1 MIKMKMNTTQKL
13 EYNQRFSK
21 EVEEFISPSFIST
34 DPYEIEATSAD
45 LSLLPKYHYKFKEE
59 YRASHVIRPG
69 NTEELSKVMKKCRE
83 FSLPVTIR
91 AAATSC
97 FSSSSPTKGGAIID
111 MRRMNKVHKVDVDNL
126 IVKCD
131 AGISWIKL
139 IENLLDYGLAP
150 KCYPTSYKASCLGG
164 FVASAGKSG
173 IGVLKYGGIRDALL
187 SVTVVKP
194 DGSIEKITK
203 DSKGDLTLDNI
214 VESLGIYGA
223 IAEVEMS
230 ITTLK
235 TSLGMI
241 GYGFKSFDK
250 AIDFYLTLKNDRV
263 NKPFFL
269 SLSNKKF
276 EKLAH
281 KTLPSRNFFIYAVFF
296 DEPDL
301 TEKAIA
307 SAKDTALKMG
317 GLSAEDW
324 YLQEKWVDIAD
335 TELNLGRMCRNPV
348 FQEYWIA
355 DDRCQTFY
363 EMYSSKTNKLS
374 YNDAF
379 YIMAGIEGGNRI
391 KIFGLS
397 DIANSREFFGI
408 KANFHDLTKFAYD
421 QQDRLYTVGVVN
433 TFYFIKFKPDEV
445 ENRKLLKNKLDPE
458 NLVNSYRFVQA
469 KMKYWRIQLLFLVA
483 KFLYIVA

>member
-1 MIKMKMNTTQKL
+1 MNTTQKL
-13 EYNQRFSK
+13 EKIERFTK
-21 EVEEFISPSFIST
+21 EIKEIISPAFIST

-59 YRASHVIRPG
+59 YRASHVIRPS
-69 NTEELSKVMKKCRE
+69 NTDELSKVMKKCRE
-83 FSLPVTIR
+83 YSIPVTIR

-111 MRRMNKVHKVDVDNL
+111 MRRMNKVHEVDAEKL

-139 IENLLDYGLAP
+139 IETLLDSGLAP

-173 IGVLKYGGIRDALL
+173 IGVLKYGSIRDALL
-187 SVTVVKP
+187 SVTFVKP
-194 DGSIEKITK
+194 DGSIEKISK
-203 DSKGDLTLDNI
+203 DSQGELTLDNI

-223 IAEVEMS
+223 IAEVEMT

-235 TSLGMI
+235 TSLEMI

-250 AIDFYLTLKNDRV
+250 AIDFYLTLKNSTV

-276 EKLAH
+276 EKFSH
-281 KTLPSRNFFIYAVFF
+281 KTLPTRDFFVYAVFF
-296 DEPDL
+296 DDLDL

-307 SAKDTALKMG
+307 SAKDTALKMK

-324 YLQEKWVDIAD
+324 YLKEKWIDIAD
-335 TELNLGRMCRNPV
+335 TELNLGRLCRNPV

-355 DDRCQTFY
+355 DDRCQAFY
-363 EMYSSKTNKLS
+363 EKYRSKTKMLNYNK
-374 YNDAF
+374 AF
-379 YIMAGIEGGNRI
+379 YIMAGVDGGNRI
-391 KIFGLS
+391 KLFGLS
-397 DIANSREFFGI
+397 DIANPREFFGI
-408 KANFHDLTKFAYD
+408 KANFHTLSKFAYG
-421 QQDRLYTVGVVN
+421 QQDQLYTIGVVN
-433 TFYFIKFKPDEV
+433 TFYFLKFNPEGADNIKK
-445 ENRKLLKNKLDPE
+445 LKNKLDPE
-458 NLVNSYRFVQA
+458 NLVNSHRFIQA
-469 KMKYWRIQLLFLVA
+469 KMKYWRIQLLFWIA
-483 KFLYIVA
+483 NFLYRVA

>member
-1 MIKMKMNTTQKL
+1 MNITQKL
-13 EYNQRFSK
+13 EKLDRFTK
-21 EVEEFISPSFIST
+21 EVEKFISSSHVST

-59 YRASHVIRPG
+59 FRASHVIRPG

-97 FSSSSPTKGGAIID
+97 FSSSSPTRGGAIID
-111 MRRMNKVHKVDVDNL
+111 MRRMNKVHEIDADKK
-126 IVKCD
+126 IVRCD

-139 IENLLDYGLAP
+139 IESLLDYGLAP

-173 IGVLKYGGIRDALL
+173 IGVLKYGGIRDALV
-187 SVTVVKP
+187 SVTLVKP
-194 DGSIEKITK
+194 DGSIEEITK
-203 DSKGDLTLDNI
+203 DSKGNLTLDNI

-223 IAEVEMS
+223 IAEIEMT

-241 GYGFKSFDK
+241 GYGFKSFNK
-250 AIDFYLTLKNDRV
+250 AIDFYLTLKNNKV

-281 KTLPSRNFFIYAVFF
+281 KTLPTRDFFVYAVFF
-296 DEPDL
+296 DDPDL
-301 TEKAIA
+301 TEKALA
-307 SAKDTALKMG
+307 SSKEAALKTD
-317 GLSAEDW
+317 GLSVDEW
-324 YLQEKWVDIAD
+324 YLKEKWLDIAD
-335 TELNLGRMCRNPV
+335 TELNLGRLCRNPV

-355 DDRCQTFY
+355 DERCQSFY
-363 EMYSSKTNKLS
+363 EMYHSKTKKLM
-374 YNDAF
+374 YKNAF
-379 YIMAGIEGGNRI
+379 YIMAGINGGNRI

-397 DIANSREFFGI
+397 DIKNPREFFGI
-408 KANFHDLTKFAYD
+408 KANFHELSKFAYG
-421 QQDRLYTVGVVN
+421 QQDRLYTIGVVN
-433 TFYFIKFKPDEV
+433 TFYFIKFNPDGLEYT
-445 ENRKLLKNKLDPE
+445 KALKTKLDPE

-469 KMKYWRIQLLFLVA
+469 KMKYWRIQLLFFIAKWLYWVA
-483 KFLYIVA
+483 

>member
-1 MIKMKMNTTQKL
+1 MIKMNTTQKL
-13 EYNQRFSK
+13 ERNQRFTK
-21 EVEEFISPSFIST
+21 EVEEFISPSFINT

-97 FSSSSPTKGGAIID
+97 FSSSSPTRGGAIID

-139 IENLLDYGLAP
+139 IETLLDYGLAP
-150 KCYPTSYKASCLGG
+150 KCYPTSFKASCLGG
-164 FVASAGKSG
+164 YVASAGRAG

-194 DGSIEKITK
+194 DGTIEKITK
-203 DSKGDLTLDNI
+203 DSQGDLTLDNI

-223 IAEVEMS
+223 IAEVEMT
-230 ITTLK
+230 IATLK
-235 TSLGMI
+235 TSIGMI

-250 AIDFYLTLKNDRV
+250 AFNYYLTLKNDRI

-269 SLSNKKF
+269 SLSDKKF

-281 KTLPSRNFFIYAVFF
+281 KTLPTRNFFVYAVYFE
-296 DEPDL
+296 DPDL
-301 TEKAIA
+301 TEKAVA
-307 SAKDTALKMG
+307 SAKDAALKMD

-324 YLQEKWVDIAD
+324 YLEEKWRDIAD
-335 TELNLGRMCRNPV
+335 TELNLGRMCRNPI
-348 FQEYWIA
+348 FQEYWIM
-355 DDRCQTFY
+355 DDKCQVFY
-363 EMYSSKTNKLS
+363 EKYWSNTKNLGYK
-374 YNDAF
+374 NAF
-379 YIMAGIEGGNRI
+379 YIMAGINGGNRI

-397 DIANSREFFGI
+397 DIEDPREFFGI
-408 KANFHDLTKFAYD
+408 KANFHDLTKFAYN
-421 QQDRLYTVGVVN
+421 QQNRLYTIGVVN
-433 TFYFIKFKPDEV
+433 TFYFIKFNPDGADTI
-445 ENRKLLKNKLDPE
+445 KTLKNKLDPD

-469 KMKYWRIQLLFLVA
+469 KMKYWRIQLLFYIA
-483 KFLYIVA
+483 NFLYKVV

>member
-111 MRRMNKVHKVDVDNL
+111 MRRMNKVHEVNVDNL

-194 DGSIEKITK
+194 DGSIEKISK
-203 DSKGDLTLDNI
+203 DSQGDLTLDNI

-223 IAEVEMS
+223 IAEVEMT

-235 TSLGMI
+235 TSLEMI

-250 AIDFYLTLKNDRV
+250 AIDFYLALKNSTV

-276 EKLAH
+276 EKFSH
-281 KTLPSRNFFIYAVFF
+281 KTLPTRDFFVYAVFF
-296 DEPDL
+296 DDPNL

-307 SAKDTALKMG
+307 SVKDTALKME

-324 YLQEKWVDIAD
+324 YLKEKWHDIAD
-335 TELNLGRMCRNPV
+335 TELNLGRLCRNPV

-355 DDRCQTFY
+355 DDRCQAFY
-363 EMYSSKTNKLS
+363 EKYRSRTKMLNYNK
-374 YNDAF
+374 AF
-379 YIMAGIEGGNRI
+379 YIMAGVDGGNRI
-391 KIFGLS
+391 KLFGLS
-397 DIANSREFFGI
+397 DIANPREFFGI
-408 KANFHDLTKFAYD
+408 KANFHALSKFAYG
-421 QQDRLYTVGVVN
+421 QQDQLYTIGVVN
-433 TFYFIKFKPDEV
+433 TFYFLKFNPEGADNIKK
-445 ENRKLLKNKLDPE
+445 LKNKLDPE
-458 NLVNSYRFVQA
+458 NLVNSHRFVQA
-469 KMKYWRIQLLFLVA
+469 KMKYWRIQLLFWIA
-483 KFLYIVA
+483 NFLYRVA

>member
-1 MIKMKMNTTQKL
+1 M
-13 EYNQRFSK
+13 
-21 EVEEFISPSFIST
+21 
-34 DPYEIEATSAD
+34 
-45 LSLLPKYHYKFKEE
+45 
-59 YRASHVIRPG
+59 
-69 NTEELSKVMKKCRE
+69 
-83 FSLPVTIR
+83 
-91 AAATSC
+91 
-97 FSSSSPTKGGAIID
+97 
-111 MRRMNKVHKVDVDNL
+111 
-126 IVKCD
+126 
-131 AGISWIKL
+131 
-139 IENLLDYGLAP
+139 
-150 KCYPTSYKASCLGG
+150 
-164 FVASAGKSG
+164 
-173 IGVLKYGGIRDALL
+173 
-187 SVTVVKP
+187 
-194 DGSIEKITK
+194 
-203 DSKGDLTLDNI
+203 
-214 VESLGIYGA
+214 
-223 IAEVEMS
+223 
-230 ITTLK
+230 
-235 TSLGMI
+235 
-241 GYGFKSFDK
+241 
-250 AIDFYLTLKNDRV
+250 
-263 NKPFFL
+263 
-269 SLSNKKF
+269 
-276 EKLAH
+276 
-281 KTLPSRNFFIYAVFF
+281 PSRNFFIYAVFF

-307 SAKDTALKMG
+307 SAKDAALKMD

-433 TFYFIKFKPDEV
+433 TFYFIKFKPEEV